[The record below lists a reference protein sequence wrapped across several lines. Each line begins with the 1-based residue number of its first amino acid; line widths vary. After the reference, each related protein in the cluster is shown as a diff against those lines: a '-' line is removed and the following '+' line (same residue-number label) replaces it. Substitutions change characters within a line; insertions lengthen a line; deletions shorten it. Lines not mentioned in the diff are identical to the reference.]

1 MFHYLTREFVCNRL
15 RINRRFS
22 YRVFAGCRRIRSDYV
37 LDYLNQIRSG
47 VQEKLICIPSDL
59 RTIDELAADLKE
71 SEITVR
77 DLRAWTHRKS
87 NPPPFFHVNKQVKIF
102 RLSAML
108 DWLDAQSVPRRYLF
122 GTLQYEHKREEGTII
137 APLQPVLTWRIPIF
151 KRPKPKSRHAA
162 RRPSTSATQPLA
174 SDAASSE
181 QSPKPSPD
189 E

>member
-15 RINRRFS
+15 RINLRFS
-22 YRVFAGCRRIRSDYV
+22 YRVFSGCRRIRSDYV
-37 LDYLNQIRSG
+37 LDYLNQIRAG

-71 SEITVR
+71 SGITAKH
-77 DLRAWTHRKS
+77 LRAWTHRKS
-87 NPPPFFHVNKQVKIF
+87 NPPPFFLVNKQVKIF

-108 DWLDAQSVPRRYLF
+108 DWLDAQSVPKRYLF

-151 KRPKPKSRHAA
+151 KRQKSKSHHITP
-162 RRPSTSATQPLA
+162 RPSTSETPPFTSCEAN
-174 SDAASSE
+174 SE
-181 QSPKPSPD
+181 QSQ
-189 E
+189 